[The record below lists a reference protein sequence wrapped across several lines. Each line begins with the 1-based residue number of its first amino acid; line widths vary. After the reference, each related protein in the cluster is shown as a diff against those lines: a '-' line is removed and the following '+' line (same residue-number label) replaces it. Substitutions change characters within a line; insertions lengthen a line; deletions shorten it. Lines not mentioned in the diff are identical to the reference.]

1 MLALTYLFDNVVARF
16 QEEGTHVPNL
26 FGWQK
31 PAQKLVTGNRIT
43 WVPGDPNGALGAM
56 LPAKYPGRNPRPL
69 MTIEELVTVEIQAS
83 DPSKPEDERAQYVA
97 TRLLYDA
104 WLRAVY
110 LAARGTFRIVTSSW
124 LIEKKERRHGA
135 AIRCVCAIDAMVP
148 DLPQEI
154 APVDTGANIDVHEFD
169 VTQNLVIEGGSP

>member
-1 MLALTYLFDNVVARF
+1 MFAVTYLFDNVVARF
-16 QEEGTHVPNL
+16 QDEGTQVPNL
-26 FGWQK
+26 FGSRE
-31 PAQKLVTGNRIT
+31 PAKKLVTGNRIT

-56 LPAKYPGRNPRPL
+56 LPAKQPGRNPRPL

-83 DPSKPEDERAQYVA
+83 DPSSPENERKQYEA

-110 LAARGTFRIVTSSW
+110 LAARGTFRVVTSSW
-124 LIEKKERRHGA
+124 LNDKKERRHGA
-135 AIRCVCAIDAMVP
+135 AIRVVLAIDAMVP
-148 DLPQEI
+148 DLAQEI

-169 VTQNLVIEGGSP
+169 VTDNLTVP